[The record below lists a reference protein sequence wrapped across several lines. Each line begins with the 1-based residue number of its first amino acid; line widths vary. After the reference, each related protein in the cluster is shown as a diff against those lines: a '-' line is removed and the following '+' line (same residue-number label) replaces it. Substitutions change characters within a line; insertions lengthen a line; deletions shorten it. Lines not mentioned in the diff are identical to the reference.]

1 MEALDNITQ
10 IRSIDGTRD
19 EVVFAVQD
27 ENRYRDV
34 LPLGCRVQ
42 LGPLLHEG
50 TRRRIPDPF
59 AACRL
64 IIEKRLDRLVFDKQ
78 LVVAGVNSQVGLKN
92 VIWDLPQCAL
102 GPADVLKVVEER
114 TGDGIDHNDP
124 FHRRLLCHERHLY
137 PTDAKTDQKDVLGVY
152 EVVIAQCPQP
162 LDVALNLRLQ
172 VRTFALARW
181 TLAITDTRLFDPHR
195 YEPPTRESIKQL

>member
-42 LGPLLHEG
+42 LGPSLHEG
-50 TRRRIPDPF
+50 TRRQIPDPF

-64 IIEKRLDRLVFDKQ
+64 IIEKRLDRLVFVK
-78 LVVAGVNSQVGLKN
+78 
-92 VIWDLPQCAL
+92 
-102 GPADVLKVVEER
+102 
-114 TGDGIDHNDP
+114 
-124 FHRRLLCHERHLY
+124 
-137 PTDAKTDQKDVLGVY
+137 
-152 EVVIAQCPQP
+152 
-162 LDVALNLRLQ
+162 
-172 VRTFALARW
+172 
-181 TLAITDTRLFDPHR
+181 
-195 YEPPTRESIKQL
+195 